1 MKNKKNLAFLPLFAL
16 NLLILLIAVSAQNEN
31 VPPLSPHEQSIL
43 ARADSEN
50 NKIYESPNKF
60 NLNWLYVSA
69 PVLLI
74 AIFLSYIEIKRVK
87 DHKGLMFNRRQH
99 KNLALRNYAVT
110 NLKKGFSKDQIKNTL
125 AKNNY
130 NHQEIEEAFK
140 DIK

>member
-16 NLLILLIAVSAQNEN
+16 NLLILLFVVSAQNEN